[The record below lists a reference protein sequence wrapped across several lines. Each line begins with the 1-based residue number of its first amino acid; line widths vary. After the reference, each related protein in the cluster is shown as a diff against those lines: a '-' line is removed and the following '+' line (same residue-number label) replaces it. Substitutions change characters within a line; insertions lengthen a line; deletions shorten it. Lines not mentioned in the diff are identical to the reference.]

1 MYRFSLL
8 LLPLL
13 FLSACAPH
21 PGAGGWV
28 ATTGDAAFE
37 RLEIRFNGRADLYAR
52 KDDSKAAWRCFWAA
66 KDDQTAQMKC
76 VDADNAGNEQ
86 VYLFRA
92 DKAEK
97 QGSLIQGQQTLG
109 RYNWQPPTDPVEEE

>member
-1 MYRFSLL
+1 
-8 LLPLL
+8 
-13 FLSACAPH
+13 
-21 PGAGGWV
+21 
-28 ATTGDAAFE
+28 
-37 RLEIRFNGRADLYAR
+37 
-52 KDDSKAAWRCFWAA
+52 
-66 KDDQTAQMKC
+66 MKC